1 MVDQYFLGLGAK
13 PSAGASGSGAT
24 AIMIANS
31 SYVHALASGS
41 QVVAVPGMT
50 ATSKVFL
57 QIAGNDAT
65 FLSAQVVAAANQFT
79 TFANTSP
86 TGNTTVNYQVY
97 Q

>member
-1 MVDQYFLGLGAK
+1 
-13 PSAGASGSGAT
+13 
-24 AIMIANS
+24 MIANA
-31 SYVHALASGS
+31 SYVHSAAAGS

-65 FLSAQVVAAANQFT
+65 FLSAQALSQTNQFT
-79 TFANTSP
+79 VFANTAP
-86 TGNTTVNYQVY
+86 TVGTTVNYQVY